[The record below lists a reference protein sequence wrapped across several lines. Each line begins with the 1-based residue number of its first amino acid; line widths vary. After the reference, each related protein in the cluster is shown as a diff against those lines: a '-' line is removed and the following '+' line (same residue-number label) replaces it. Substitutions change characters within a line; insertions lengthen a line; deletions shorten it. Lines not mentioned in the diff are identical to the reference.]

1 MTNLWDESDSEET
14 SGRKKPSDN
23 SDEADNQTSTF
34 MVVKQKRSNLDNSPF
49 TMNDNDQI
57 FQIEATPSGFEQ
69 EKDDLLPKLA
79 ALTAENNEVK
89 SKLKEKDDKISEIE
103 A

>member
-1 MTNLWDESDSEET
+1 
-14 SGRKKPSDN
+14 
-23 SDEADNQTSTF
+23 
-34 MVVKQKRSNLDNSPF
+34 
-49 TMNDNDQI
+49 MNDNDQI

-89 SKLKEKDDKISEIE
+89 SKLKEKDDKVSELE
-103 A
+103 AQKNVLEEKYYNLEDQMGSKEEMMNQR

>member
-1 MTNLWDESDSEET
+1 
-14 SGRKKPSDN
+14 
-23 SDEADNQTSTF
+23 
-34 MVVKQKRSNLDNSPF
+34 
-49 TMNDNDQI
+49 MNDNDQI

-89 SKLKEKDDKISEIE
+89 SKLKEKDDKFSELE
-103 A
+103 AQKNVLEEKYYNLEDQMGSKEEMMNQR